1 VVPEFKSRSEG
12 IDVINQAR
20 FTKDLDEIAAI
31 RKMGLTVTEVV
42 RRVENFIKNDCRI
55 KGNLLVGKDGEEIT
69 VGDIKRKINLWLS
82 ELGGENPEGTIF
94 SVGKDS
100 AVPHNSGDDGQTIET
115 GKTIVFDFFPCEMGG
130 GYFYDFTRTWCIGKA
145 SDHLVNAY

>member
-1 VVPEFKSRSEG
+1 MVQAFRELVPEFKILGSEG

-69 VGDIKRKINLWLS
+69 VGNIKRKINLWLS

-100 AVPHNSGDDGQTIET
+100 AVHLHKGRPRGQLSVPVECHPHGDGLFRNRH
-115 GKTIVFDFFPCEMGG
+115 GK
-130 GYFYDFTRTWCIGKA
+130 
-145 SDHLVNAY
+145 